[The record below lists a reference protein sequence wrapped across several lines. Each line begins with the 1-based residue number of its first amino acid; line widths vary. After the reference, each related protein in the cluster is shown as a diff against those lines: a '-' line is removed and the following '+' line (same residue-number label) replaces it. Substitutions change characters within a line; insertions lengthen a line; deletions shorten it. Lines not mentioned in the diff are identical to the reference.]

1 MKNIQFIKNKAVI
14 GENMEIQKPRGTRDF
29 LPEEMAR
36 RRYVEN
42 RMRGVAERWGYG
54 EIKTPTFEH
63 IELFTLKSGEGILG
77 EIYNF
82 RDKGDREIALRPEL
96 TAPVG
101 RMYGEELQ
109 RSAKPLKFYYFDNCF
124 RYERPQKGR
133 FREFFQF
140 GVEIIGSA
148 KAEAEA
154 EVIALA
160 VEMLKS
166 AGIKGDLHVGHLGI
180 VRALLKDLQPEHQ
193 SKVLRLVDKKDDKGL
208 GDFLDEINAPD
219 EMRGKLFR
227 LIGLHGDNAVHEA
240 RELIGDIEAI
250 TQFEALLSL
259 LDVYGLEYI
268 VDLGIARGLD
278 YYTGMVF
285 EIYCEGLG
293 AQNQVCGGGSYR
305 LSALFG
311 GEDTPSTGYAIG
323 FDRVME
329 VCKAEYQPQ
338 IRVAVICFDDTRKEA
353 IKIAKKLRD
362 EGFITYLDLMGR
374 KFKDQL
380 THVNTID
387 NARYERVIKLY
398 GSMENAELET
408 TYAIIVGANELRE
421 GKYNFKDMSS
431 GQQTS
436 MTDLEIIYK
445 LKQESK
451 KLDAEMESRRIGRS
465 GTKI

>member
-1 MKNIQFIKNKAVI
+1 
-14 GENMEIQKPRGTRDF
+14 
-29 LPEEMAR
+29 MAK

-42 RMRGVAERWGYG
+42 RMREVAERWGYG

-63 IELFTLKSGEGILG
+63 IELFTIKSGEAILG

-96 TAPVG
+96 TAPVV
-101 RMYGEELQ
+101 RMYVEELQ

-140 GVEIIGSA
+140 GIEIIGSP
-148 KAEAEA
+148 KPEADA

-160 VEMLKS
+160 VEMLNS
-166 AGIKGDLHVGHLGI
+166 VGVKGDLHVGHLGI
-180 VRALLKDLQPEHQ
+180 VRSLLKDILPEHQ
-193 SKVLRLVDKKDDKGL
+193 SKIMRLVDKKDDKGL
-208 GDFLDEINAPD
+208 EDFLDEMKAPD
-219 EMRGKLFR
+219 DIRSRLFR
-227 LIGLHGDNAVHEA
+227 LIGLRGINAVPEA
-240 RELIGDIEAI
+240 RELVGDIGAI

-259 LDVYGLEYI
+259 LDVYGLEYQ

-305 LSALFG
+305 LAQLFG

-329 VCKAEYQPQ
+329 ICEAKPKGAKRIV
-338 IRVAVICFDDTRKEA
+338 VACFEDTRKEA
-353 IKIAKKLRD
+353 IAIANKLRKYVS
-362 EGFITYLDLMGR
+362 TYVDVMGR
-374 KFKDQL
+374 RFKDQISYA
-380 THVNTID
+380 NTIG
-387 NARYERVIKLY
+387 ASHVV
-398 GSMENAELET
+398 
-408 TYAIIVGANELRE
+408 IVGKNELDL
-421 GKYNFKDMSS
+421 GKVALKDMRT
-431 GQQTS
+431 GEQALVTV
-436 MTDLEIIYK
+436 E
-445 LKQESK
+445 EV
-451 KLDAEMESRRIGRS
+451 AGRLNE
-465 GTKI
+465 

>member
-1 MKNIQFIKNKAVI
+1 
-14 GENMEIQKPRGTRDF
+14 MEIQRPRGTRDF
-29 LPEEMAR
+29 LPAEMIK

-42 RMRGVAERWGYG
+42 KMRDVAVRWGYG

-63 IELFTLKSGEGILG
+63 IELFTIKSGEGIVG

-82 RDKGDREIALRPEL
+82 KDKGDREIVLRPEL
-96 TAPVG
+96 TAPVI
-101 RMYGEELQ
+101 RMYVEELQ
-109 RSAKPLKFYYFDNCF
+109 RSPKPLKFYYFDNCF

-148 KAEAEA
+148 RPESDA

-166 AGIKGDLHVGHLGI
+166 VGVEGDLHVGHLGI
-180 VRALLKDLQPEHQ
+180 VRALLKDIQPEHQ
-193 SKVLRLVDKKDDKGL
+193 SKIMRLVDKKDDKGL
-208 GDFLDEINAPD
+208 EDFLGEIDAPGD
-219 EMRGKLFR
+219 MRGRLFR
-227 LIGLHGDNAVHEA
+227 LIGLRGINAVHEA
-240 RELIGDIEAI
+240 RELVGDIEAI
-250 TQFEALLSL
+250 SQFEALLDL

-305 LSALFG
+305 LAQLFG

-329 VCKAEYQPQ
+329 
-338 IRVAVICFDDTRKEA
+338 ICEVKPGNTRSVVVVSFEDTRKEA
-353 IKIAKKLRD
+353 IAIAKRMRQHVATWTD
-362 EGFITYLDLMGR
+362 VMGR
-374 KFKDQL
+374 KFKDQISFA
-380 THVNTID
+380 NTIG
-387 NARYERVIKLY
+387 ASHVV
-398 GSMENAELET
+398 
-408 TYAIIVGANELRE
+408 IVGKNELDV
-421 GKYNFKDMSS
+421 GKVALKDMKT
-431 GQQTS
+431 G
-436 MTDLEIIYK
+436 E
-445 LKQESK
+445 QE
-451 KLDAEMESRRIGRS
+451 LLTVDEVAARFGE
-465 GTKI
+465 